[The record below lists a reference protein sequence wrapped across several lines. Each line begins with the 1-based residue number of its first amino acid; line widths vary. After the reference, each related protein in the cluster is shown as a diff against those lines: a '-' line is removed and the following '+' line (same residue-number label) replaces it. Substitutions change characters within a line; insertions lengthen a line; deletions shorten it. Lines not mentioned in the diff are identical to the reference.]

1 MGVGTREMGY
11 LFGQYRR
18 LAGHFQ
24 VIHTFSNP
32 NKLFGG
38 NINILPFF
46 LYIFPCMFIPQ
57 IRIAWCTLYKNINR
71 INPNDQ
77 GKNE

>member
-24 VIHTFSNP
+24 VLKNTC
-32 NKLFGG
+32 NKLFCRVYY
-38 NINILPFF
+38 IFF
-46 LYIFPCMFIPQ
+46 LLVVF
-57 IRIAWCTLYKNINR
+57 LVS
-71 INPNDQ
+71 
-77 GKNE
+77 